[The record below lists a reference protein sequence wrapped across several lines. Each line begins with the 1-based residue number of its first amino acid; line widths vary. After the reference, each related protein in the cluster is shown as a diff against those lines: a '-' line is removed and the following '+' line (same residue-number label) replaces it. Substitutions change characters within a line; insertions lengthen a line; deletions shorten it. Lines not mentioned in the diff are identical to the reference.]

1 MKEQEL
7 YEYLKTNQFSDLEKS
22 NNSFD
27 GFDCITKKY
36 GMFIELKS
44 RHTHYDT
51 LLLEKKKYD
60 FLITEAVTNEL
71 KPYYINSTPEGI
83 WQFNL
88 LDIKDIKWEQKWL
101 PTTTEFTNTNKKIKE
116 ITFLHIDIGI
126 KLK

>member
-1 MKEQEL
+1 
-7 YEYLKTNQFSDLEKS
+7 
-22 NNSFD
+22 
-27 GFDCITKKY
+27 
-36 GMFIELKS
+36 MFIELKS